1 MNNAELAEAIERHL
15 ILEVLESDPSL
26 VNTRVMRKTLDRL
39 LSAWRS
45 YSIYKSRINLEP
57 KTIMGKLYKAA
68 NKFVTENDTPIAH
81 EFDEEMLEWFDG
93 VILSLTPE
101 QVSLVRSE
109 VFNNKDRD
117 RANTWA
123 KQWGYGQRTYYNRWK
138 ETREQLVVA
147 IINNSKITH

>member
-1 MNNAELAEAIERHL
+1 MNNAELAEAIEKHL
-15 ILEVLESDPSL
+15 ILEVLESDPNL

-68 NKFVTENDTPIAH
+68 NKFVTDNDTPIAY

-101 QVSLVRSE
+101 QVSLVRYE

-117 RANTWA
+117 RANAWA